1 MMGPM
6 GLDTTLRRLQT
17 PIFGGIVLIVALLQ
31 ARGIGAIV
39 AGHLV
44 PTEPTPIGKG
54 TPHSA
59 TPAAGKDPT
68 AILERNP
75 FDSVTGP
82 LNKTAGSAKITP
94 DQPEKPVAS
103 LSGDP
108 YEDTACTGV
117 RATLVTAT
125 DDPAWSFAA
134 ISSGDGEQMRRIG
147 DKVGAQT
154 VVHIG
159 YYESPNLESTPRVWL
174 QDAGARCIV
183 PVTGPEPTKKP
194 DTKTP
199 TEPKSKKAKEK
210 AKLEAEVKSKITKIG
225 EGSFEVDRSGVE
237 IIMQHYAKLAGS
249 IRARGAKD
257 GSGIR
262 LSGIKGESILGELGM
277 KNGDMLTGIN
287 GFDMTDPEKAVD
299 AYAKLRKAGKLD
311 ISMTR
316 DGSPVNIK
324 IQIK

>member
-1 MMGPM
+1 M
-6 GLDTTLRRLQT
+6 GLDSTLRRMQV
-17 PIFGGIVLIVALLQ
+17 PIFGGIVLVTAALQ
-31 ARGIGAIV
+31 ARGIGALV

-44 PTEPTPIGKG
+44 PSEPTPLGPRVKG
-54 TPHSA
+54 NA
-59 TPAAGKDPT
+59 TPTTGGKDPS

-82 LNKTAGSAKITP
+82 LNRSAGSAKAKSE
-94 DQPEKPVAS
+94 PEKPVAS

-108 YEDTACTGV
+108 YEDNACTGV
-117 RATLVTAT
+117 RASLVTAT

-134 ISSGDGEQMRRIG
+134 ISSTDGEQMRRIG
-147 DKVGAQT
+147 DKIGAQT

-159 YYESPNLESTPRVWL
+159 YYESPKLESTPRVWL
-174 QDAGARCIV
+174 QDGGARCIV

-194 DTKTP
+194 ESSP

-210 AKLEAEVKSKITKIG
+210 AKLEAEVKAKITKIAD
-225 EGSFEVDRSGVE
+225 GSFEVDRSGVE

-262 LSGIKGESILGELGM
+262 LSGIKGDSILGELGM

-316 DGSPVNIK
+316 DGAPVGIK